1 MEIPPILAL
10 SIEGIEEEF
19 GAKIFESDKNLS
31 LKEFDSAP
39 ADTSKSKKAG
49 KDSSKKDDLLYPV
62 KDNKGRED
70 SKYKNNIDL
79 NDPSVKTYVEYNTET
94 KMYEEYKEVAG
105 KKTLLREMTRDEYM
119 AESAK
124 EERKRYF
131 DQKSKNNNDD
141 IENNLKIDITV
152 ITAKHQNNM
161 VKGNKEFI
169 HILNYVLEL
178 IDCLRSNHYV

>member
-1 MEIPPILAL
+1 MFSIAGLPLITLSRSASAWMEIPPILAL

-124 EERKRYF
+124 EERKRYLTTTNR
-131 DQKSKNNNDD
+131 QRLS
-141 IENNLKIDITV
+141 
-152 ITAKHQNNM
+152 KHQR
-161 VKGNKEFI
+161 
-169 HILNYVLEL
+169 Y
-178 IDCLRSNHYV
+178 